1 MYFLSKSPGS
11 HAISFQTEPWVAFG
25 LPYLLIEL
33 FYIGMPV
40 VQMDAQA
47 AQTQYVS
54 LNEYINIHMDK
65 LLRWVV
71 ETPMD

>member
-1 MYFLSKSPGS
+1 MSYFYAPVFFSWF
-11 HAISFQTEPWVAFG
+11 IN
-25 LPYLLIEL
+25 EL
-33 FYIGMPV
+33 FYPKTRELLR
-40 VQMDAQA
+40 AQA

>member
-1 MYFLSKSPGS
+1 MSSTTERFLFELGTYFAFFFQQSICPGVALSK
-11 HAISFQTEPWVAFG
+11 V
-25 LPYLLIEL
+25 LL
-33 FYIGMPV
+33 
-40 VQMDAQA
+40 AQA